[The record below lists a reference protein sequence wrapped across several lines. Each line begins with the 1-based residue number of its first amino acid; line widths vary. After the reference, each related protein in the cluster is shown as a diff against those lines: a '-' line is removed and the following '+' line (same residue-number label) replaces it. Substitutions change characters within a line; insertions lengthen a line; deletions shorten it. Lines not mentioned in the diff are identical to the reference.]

1 MGQNALVRLATSARQ
16 WLSRW
21 AAETP
26 VQVGIAAASWSV
38 SGSYARSLLPRRP
51 IQQAVATGAVA
62 AAHYQLA
69 TTAWALLQ
77 ATAAWPGQR
86 PGLRANLVTGV
97 IGVSGGLALEAVAG
111 PRAATSMPAAVAA
124 TAGRMTAFAG
134 LAGAAAAAWDD
145 VLHEQIGLRRGLDT
159 TLAPSV
165 VTGMGVVAASVIG
178 SHQRARRYG
187 LVAPDRQAL
196 TVSGPRAA
204 LRTAAIALGAGAG
217 LATLTPAEQAAARA
231 VERVIDKAIGR
242 RTGALGALAAHGLI
256 LGTMAVAGTVALGRV
271 TAQAQRRDD
280 IIEPAYP
287 APPTS
292 VHVSAGPASAM
303 PFDSLG
309 KEGRRFVLMQL
320 GAADIERVMGAPA
333 IDPVRVIGGY
343 ESADSVSDRARRTL
357 EDMEACGAFDRGL
370 IVVGVPTG
378 VGYFNYS
385 LAEAIEYLARGDS
398 AIVVPQYALVPSAL
412 AITRTNEGKELT
424 RLVLAGIRERLATM
438 PPELRPRVVLAGESL
453 GANIALDLAMREDH
467 LSLAVLDDLGI
478 SGGLYLGVPFRS
490 LAWRAW
496 LTGHVDPD
504 ERLLVVHEP
513 AEAKPLAEGSMR
525 HLAVIHH
532 DDPTSKYGYAMVV
545 QPPWW
550 MGPPSTRPPLVPRE
564 VKFRP
569 ITTFTLATVDLL
581 NGMQSRPGTFVR
593 VGHDY
598 RIDVRL
604 GVQRAYGLDC
614 TDEQAQA
621 IELEL
626 RRREQQWATR
636 RMVARKLGRARESIE
651 RQLAAWGQP
660 VMADLDP
667 AAVEE
672 LSALERLTRI
682 SGTSS

>member
-1 MGQNALVRLATSARQ
+1 MGENAAVRLTAGARQ

-21 AAETP
+21 AAEAP

-38 SGSYARSLLPRRP
+38 SGSYARGLLPRRP
-51 IQQAVATGAVA
+51 LQQAVATGAVA

-86 PGLRANLVTGV
+86 PGLRANLVTGA
-97 IGVSGGLALEAVAG
+97 IGVGGGLAIEAVAG
-111 PRAATSMPAAVAA
+111 PRAATSMPAAIAA

-134 LAGAAAAAWDD
+134 LAGGAAAAWDD
-145 VLHEQIGLRRGLDT
+145 VLHERLGLHRGLDT

-165 VTGMGVVAASVIG
+165 VTGMGVVAASVLG

-187 LVAPDRQAL
+187 LVAPDRHAV
-196 TVSGPRAA
+196 TAKGPQVA
-204 LRTAAIALGAGAG
+204 LRTAGIALGAGVG
-217 LATLTPAEQAAARA
+217 LAALTAAEQMAAGA
-231 VERVIDKAIGR
+231 VERTIDRVVGR
-242 RTGALGALAAHGLI
+242 RTGAVGALAAHGLI
-256 LGTMAVAGTVALGRV
+256 LGTMAVVGTVALGRV
-271 TAQAQRRDD
+271 TAQVQRRDD
-280 IIEPAYP
+280 IVEPAYP

-292 VHVSAGPASAM
+292 THVSAGPASAM

-309 KEGRRFVLMQL
+309 KEGRRFVLMAL
-320 GAADIERVMGAPA
+320 TAADIERVMGEPA
-333 IDPVRVIGGY
+333 VDPVRVVGGY
-343 ESADSVSDRARRTL
+343 ESAATLTERAVHTL
-357 EDMEACGAFDRGL
+357 ADMEACGAFDRGL

-385 LAEAIEYLARGDS
+385 LAEAIEYLTRGDS
-398 AIVVPQYALVPSAL
+398 AVVVPQYALVPSAL
-412 AITRTNEGKELT
+412 AITRTGEGEELT
-424 RLVLAGIRERLATM
+424 RLVLAGIRERIATM
-438 PPELRPRVVLAGESL
+438 PVASRPRVVLAGESL
-453 GANIALDLAMREDH
+453 GANIAFDLAMRGERLD
-467 LSLAVLDDLGI
+467 LAALDDLGV

-490 LAWRAW
+490 LGWRA
-496 LTGHVDPD
+496 LLDGRVDAD
-504 ERLLVVHEP
+504 DRLLVVAEP
-513 AEAKPLAEGSMR
+513 DDAKALPAGVMR
-525 HLAVIHH
+525 HLVVVHH
-532 DDPTSKYGYAMVV
+532 DDPVSKYGYAMVV

-550 MGPPSTRPPLVPRE
+550 MGPPTTRPPLVPRE

-604 GVQRAYGLDC
+604 GAQRAYGLEC

-621 IELEL
+621 IEAEL

-651 RQLAAWGQP
+651 RQLAAWGEP
-660 VMADLDP
+660 LMADLDP
-667 AAVEE
+667 ASAEQ
-672 LSALERLTRI
+672 LSAIERLTRI